1 MDHDGLGPVLDPE
14 MQQELGLVDARDD
27 ALSAAGHLAELAMTT
42 NDAHLP
48 VLKQQAEEIQRLKDE
63 ISAFQHENDF

>member
-1 MDHDGLGPVLDPE
+1 MDHDGLDPVLDPE

-27 ALSAAGHLAELAMTT
+27 ALSAAGHLAELAITT

-48 VLKQQAEEIQRLKDE
+48 VLKRQAEEIQGIKDE
-63 ISAFQHENDF
+63 NAVL

>member
-1 MDHDGLGPVLDPE
+1 MDHDGLDPVLDPE

-27 ALSAAGHLAELAMTT
+27 ALSAAGHLTELAMTA

-48 VLKQQAEEIQRLKDE
+48 VLKRQAEEIQRLKDE
-63 ISAFQHENDF
+63 NAVL

>member
-1 MDHDGLGPVLDPE
+1 M
-14 MQQELGLVDARDD
+14 VDARDD

-48 VLKQQAEEIQRLKDE
+48 VVKQQAEEIQRLKDE
-63 ISAFQHENDF
+63 IAALQHENDF